1 MSVCFGRTEREK
13 GLKEKKVY
21 LIERKGLEDKEMN
34 TYSAAGWRNKRFLS
48 VMLLLLSVLLST
60 PCVVEAV
67 GAVSGGGAMPWE
79 GPLTSIAS
87 SLTGPVAL
95 AISLI
100 MVVVGIGV
108 LMFGGDLAGWARWV
122 AFAALAA
129 GTLGGALNLVNL
141 LGVTGALI

>member
-1 MSVCFGRTEREK
+1 MSIYVVNEK
-13 GLKEKKVY
+13 
-21 LIERKGLEDKEMN
+21 RK
-34 TYSAAGWRNKRFLS
+34 RILS
-48 VMLLLLSVLLST
+48 VVLLVLSVLMLT
-60 PCVVEAV
+60 PYAVEAV
-67 GAVSGGGAMPWE
+67 GAVSSGGTMPWE

-87 SLTGPVAL
+87 SLTGPVSL